1 MYNHFVEVNIA
12 ENSSSLIHVMPELS
26 GLSTTYFI
34 NLKLIDN
41 KGETV
46 GKNFYWLSTKEDVL
60 DWENTQWHYTPNKAY
75 ADLRGI
81 NKLPDSQVEV
91 TDAITE
97 YDDKTEVEVII
108 KNVSDKIAFFI
119 ELNLKG
125 EKSGSSILPVFW
137 DDNYVSLLPGEER
150 TIKGYVN
157 RKDYQGDNVLFD
169 YKGWNLK

>member
-1 MYNHFVEVNIA
+1 M
-12 ENSSSLIHVMPELS
+12 
-26 GLSTTYFI
+26 
-34 NLKLIDN
+34 
-41 KGETV
+41 
-46 GKNFYWLSTKEDVL
+46 
-60 DWENTQWHYTPNKAY
+60 
-75 ADLRGI
+75 
-81 NKLPDSQVEV
+81 PDSQVEV